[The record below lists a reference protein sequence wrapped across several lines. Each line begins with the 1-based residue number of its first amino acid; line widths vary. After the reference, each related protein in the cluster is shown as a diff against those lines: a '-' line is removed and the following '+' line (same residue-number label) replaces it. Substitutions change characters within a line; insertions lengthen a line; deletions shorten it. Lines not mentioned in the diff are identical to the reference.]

1 MMGFQVVFKN
11 VRCEKEGIPECKEQE
26 VASAG
31 GSHGRKEWE
40 IRQNGLSLNARSTSW
55 TLEFACNPEED
66 FWMVKPQAIW
76 NDLCIRAVGWVG
88 RGESLI
94 LVREIPHLLIF
105 ARG

>member
-11 VRCEKEGIPECKEQE
+11 VRREKEGIPEYKEQE

-76 NDLCIRAVGWVG
+76 NDYVLGEWVG
-88 RGESLI
+88 LEGEKASF
-94 LVREIPHLLIF
+94 LLEKFPIS
-105 ARG
+105 